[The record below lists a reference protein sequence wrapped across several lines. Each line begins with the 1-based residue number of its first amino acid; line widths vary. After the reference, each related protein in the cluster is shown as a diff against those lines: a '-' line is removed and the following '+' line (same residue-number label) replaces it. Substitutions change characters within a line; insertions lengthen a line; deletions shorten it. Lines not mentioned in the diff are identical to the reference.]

1 MSTLYDIL
9 KARDFIHDSTPGL
22 PDRLDKGPIT
32 CYVGFDPTADS
43 LHVGNL
49 VPIMGLAW
57 LQRSGGTPLV
67 LVGSGTGLVGDPS
80 GKRQERPVLSREQTQ
95 RNADAIRRQLRQFLD
110 FEGDRPARML
120 DNADWLV
127 GLTLIDFLRDT
138 GKHFTLNYMLQ
149 KEAVKSR
156 METGISFTE
165 FSYMLVQAY
174 DFLHLY
180 RTERCELQLGGSD
193 QWGNI
198 TAGIELIGREGEGQA
213 HGLVFPLLTM
223 ASGAKFGKSETGNV
237 WLDPAKTSPYQF
249 YQFWLNT
256 DDRDVERLLTFFTFL
271 PLEQIAKLMAEH
283 GADQG
288 QRVAQRALARDVT
301 ARVHGEST
309 TNGIIEASAIL
320 FGGGDI
326 RAANPAVFPVLAG
339 EVSVTAVSSGEV
351 ADGLSLV
358 DALAR
363 TPLASSK
370 GDARRGIQGRGFAIN
385 GQKAEDV
392 AQVLRPDDLLADRW
406 ILLKKG
412 KKHYALL
419 DASEES

>member
-309 TNGIIEASAIL
+309 TNGVIEASAIL

-326 RAANPAVFPVLAG
+326 RAADPAVFPVLAG
-339 EVSVTAVSSGEV
+339 EVSVTAVSPGEV

>member
-271 PLEQIAKLMAEH
+271 PLEQIAKLMAEQ

-309 TNGIIEASAIL
+309 TNGVIEASAIL

-326 RAANPAVFPVLAG
+326 RAADPAVFPVLAG

>member
-22 PDRLDKGPIT
+22 SDRLDKGPIT

-309 TNGIIEASAIL
+309 TNGVIEASAIL

-326 RAANPAVFPVLAG
+326 RAADPAVFPVLAG